1 MEKGVADVTNCKT
14 VILDEADKLL
24 SQDFQGLKSH
34 TNKWDRG
41 NAVGGVCLLNE
52 NGSIFL

>member
-24 SQDFQGLKSH
+24 SQDFQGLKSQ

-52 NGSIFL
+52 NDSIFL